1 MAYIDKLLNKFN
13 KAKNAINSIK
23 GIQSKIQAINYTSAI
38 DALGIEKDAAKTLI
52 NARRESLEE
61 QLQSSGMAI
70 GFARETPT
78 VQGIN
83 VVYPFH
89 DQLENYIVFDIIPRK
104 SRGNFAGHPV
114 HEERSIA
121 LYVPDALISQASVGY
136 RNEGISS
143 FQRTIDGMID
153 GVMNKSVGDGA
164 KQSFDGAKKMATKF
178 VTEAAN
184 KMQGGLTNL
193 KAGRASN
200 PLQEQMLDGIPFR
213 SWDFTFDFWPK
224 SQDEAR
230 LVNGIIYAFRTSMLP
245 DAYSES
251 FDVVGKDAGM
261 KEVLKDSDLNASYFN
276 YPNVFD
282 ISFEGP
288 IGNKIDGFLPAV
300 CTNAQVDYTGGQKFS
315 TFADG
320 QPVHIQ
326 LTLNFLEIKTLTL
339 GNYESISN
347 GSAIFSEIEKG
358 YGAKT
363 QDSTADRA
371 SRLLQDID
379 PPKDET
385 TASEVDGPGG
395 AN

>member
-13 KAKNAINSIK
+13 KAQNAINSIK

-224 SQDEAR
+224 SSEEATK
-230 LVNGIIYAFRTSMLP
+230 VNEIIYTFRSSMLP
-245 DAYSES
+245 DAYTES
-251 FDVVGKDAGM
+251 ADVLPGDDGKFK
-261 KEVLKDSDLNASYFN
+261 KEITSDKDTNANYFN

-282 ISFEGP
+282 IRFEGP
-288 IGNKIDGFLPAV
+288 LGDKIDGFLPAV

-326 LTLNFLEIKTLTL
+326 LTLNFLEIKTMTL
-339 GNYESISN
+339 GNYESISPQSQRELN
-347 GSAIFSEIEKG
+347 ERMNAGPVRSRAP
-358 YGAKT
+358 T
-363 QDSTADRA
+363 QDSAFNKAARDPSPT
-371 SRLLQDID
+371 ID
-379 PPKDET
+379 G
-385 TASEVDGPGG
+385 DGDT
-395 AN
+395 